1 MLVYLI
7 VKIHALE
14 HLEHAVFDIL
24 EKILQR
30 VSLLLIQFGKESK
43 VIIHI
48 HLLVFQTRKKWI
60 FVKFLPCLVSA
71 AQPKLVFY
79 LVLHI
84 SKEQLTLT
92 LGVPAALVLDI
103 SRISTVRHNA
113 SKRRLLCIAPQ
124 ESSAATFSLRIFTVS
139 KVFNDIGSAIFLGE
153 NAVE

>member
-7 VKIHALE
+7 VEIHALE

-43 VIIHI
+43 VIIQI

-60 FVKFLPCLVSA
+60 FVKFLPCFFTA
-71 AQPKLVFY
+71 AQPELVFY

-103 SRISTVRHNA
+103 SRISTVRHNT
-113 SKRRLLCIAPQ
+113 SKRRLLCIAP
-124 ESSAATFSLRIFTVS
+124 
-139 KVFNDIGSAIFLGE
+139 
-153 NAVE
+153 